1 MVAHRREK
9 KIKEFVRVMRVVGF
23 EPTKEAKYT
32 SDLSKEK
39 VKVLVYRLGGD
50 SACGEI
56 EEAKY

>member
-1 MVAHRREK
+1 
-9 KIKEFVRVMRVVGF
+9 MRVVGF